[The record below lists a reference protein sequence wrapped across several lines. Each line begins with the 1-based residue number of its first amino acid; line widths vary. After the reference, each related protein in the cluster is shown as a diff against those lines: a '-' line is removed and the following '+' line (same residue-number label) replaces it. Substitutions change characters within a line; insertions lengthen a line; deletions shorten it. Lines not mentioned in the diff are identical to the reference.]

1 MQRVARNGHVRVGTL
16 WQRTMKG
23 LHDDN
28 TREGEGQIQTGRA
41 SLGNWFAQYHRALLL
56 LMVLACAGCSD
67 GALSTLQP
75 AGPASASVARVWW
88 WMLGVGTA
96 VLIFVVGCAAWAMRS
111 RSRRLS
117 TLGAGRLIVGGGV
130 VLPTVAMTALLI
142 WGLPAGDAL
151 RNPSAGGTPFDV
163 QVRGHQW
170 WWEVSYPGEAQ
181 APARDANDIHI
192 PAGQPVRFTIESA
205 DVIHSFWV
213 PRLGGKIDAIP
224 GRANVLWLQADEP
237 GEYAG
242 TCAEF
247 CGLEHA
253 GMRVRVIA
261 HAPDALPAALRAAA
275 ETAPRRVAAEA
286 TPRTAQ
292 ERNAAAVALPPLERG
307 AQPADTPNARHPSE
321 GVPAPEGATVLP
333 SAPQAAPAQ
342 SGASQ

>member
-1 MQRVARNGHVRVGTL
+1 MGQNQAARVP
-16 WQRTMKG
+16 
-23 LHDDN
+23 
-28 TREGEGQIQTGRA
+28 
-41 SLGNWFAQYHRALLL
+41 LGNWFAQYHRGLLL
-56 LMVLACAGCSD
+56 LIALMCAGCSD

-88 WMLGVGTA
+88 WMFGTGTA
-96 VLIFVVGCAAWAMRS
+96 VLVFVVACAAWAMRA

-117 TLGAGRLIVGGGV
+117 TRGAGRLIVLGGV

-151 RNPSAGGTPFDV
+151 RNPATGGTPFEV
-163 QVRGHQW
+163 HVRGHQW
-170 WWEVSYPGEAQ
+170 WWEVRYPGVAQ

-275 ETAPRRVAAEA
+275 DAAPRRIAIEA

-307 AQPADTPNARHPSE
+307 AQPVEE
-321 GVPAPEGATVLP
+321 GSPQRAPEDSPGAERAP
-333 SAPQAAPAQ
+333 ASPAAPQTAPAQ